1 VKMPESGLRRT
12 FYVLGSLVASGAL
25 LYWGR
30 PVLIPITIAVLVTFV
45 LAPIVA
51 RLERWGIPRF
61 IACGVSVLGAAVVVV
76 GIGYIF
82 VQQARSLTSELPAYK
97 TQIAEKISNLR
108 QASAESWMASVVDFA
123 NELTSP
129 PSDHGGAAFAR
140 LEIPVVPVI
149 QSVAGTTLEILI
161 NAVLV
166 AVLALLMLMR
176 REDLRNRVIH
186 LMGSDNLVSATRLMD
201 EASKRVSR
209 FLLAQLI
216 INLGFGA
223 AVAIGLALIGLP
235 YAYVWGALA
244 AVLRYIPF
252 LGGWI
257 AAAFPLLASLVMA
270 DWTPFFLTGL
280 FFIVV
285 ELLQANLVEPLVFG
299 RSIGVSG
306 VGQLVAILFWACLW
320 GPVGLILSTPLTA
333 WLCVMGRHFPVLS
346 FFSSLVGE
354 EDGVEKPA
362 AFYQRLLAGDLAEA
376 SELAEEFLKDH
387 PVPAIYDE
395 LFIPALRSGQSD
407 YKQGELTKEDYLAIN
422 DAVEETFLEVAM
434 PVEKEPQVLSAKQD
448 AESPPVLVLKL
459 PFNDDTDTLI
469 LEMLRKT
476 TASGYSRWS
485 HATFKN
491 GSLDGLSPAEDDE
504 PGVIVLATSVSK
516 NLVRLRGACKTVRD
530 LFPDA
535 RILVA
540 CWSIE
545 NNNGAVA
552 SRLKEAGASVICA
565 TFLEAR
571 QFIDSGVSGRALPVG
586 QLAH

>member
-1 VKMPESGLRRT
+1 
-12 FYVLGSLVASGAL
+12 
-25 LYWGR
+25 
-30 PVLIPITIAVLVTFV
+30 
-45 LAPIVA
+45 LA
-51 RLERWGIPRF
+51 
-61 IACGVSVLGAAVVVV
+61 
-76 GIGYIF
+76 
-82 VQQARSLTSELPAYK
+82 
-97 TQIAEKISNLR
+97 
-108 QASAESWMASVVDFA
+108 
-123 NELTSP
+123 SP

-149 QSVAGTTLEILI
+149 QSVAGTTLEVLI

-166 AVLALLMLMR
+166 AILALLMLMR

-223 AVAIGLALIGLP
+223 VVAVGLSLIGLP

-362 AFYQRLLAGDLAEA
+362 AFYQRLLAGDLSEA

-395 LFIPALRSGQSD
+395 LFIPALRSAQSD
-407 YKQGELTKEDYLAIN
+407 HKQGELTKEDYLAIN

-476 TASGYSRWS
+476 TASGHSRWS

-540 CWSIE
+540 CWTME
-545 NNNGAVA
+545 NNNNGAVA

-571 QFIDSGVSGRALPVG
+571 QFIDSAVSGRVEPVG